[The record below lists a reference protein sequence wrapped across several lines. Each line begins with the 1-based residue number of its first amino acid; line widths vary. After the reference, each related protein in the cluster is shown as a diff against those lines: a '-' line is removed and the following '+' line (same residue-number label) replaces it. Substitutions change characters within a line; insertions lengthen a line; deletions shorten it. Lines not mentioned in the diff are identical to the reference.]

1 MRIGKIVEEDC
12 KLARSLW
19 EEVFP
24 EDSIQFTDYYFEH
37 KASRNIGYVIGD
49 SPYDAMLF
57 RTPYIVRI
65 GEKKRELSY
74 LVGVATRTECRH
86 KGYMRHLLTK
96 AIEEMY
102 GEKQPFTFL
111 MPANPAIYEPF
122 GFQYVYEREE
132 WNLAEETMDATD
144 MTESLEES
152 GLDYDYDATDF
163 ELQAASMESN
173 REKQAKKS
181 IKTLNGICG
190 VKKLQKKMPQYPV
203 LEQLVDFANRILKE
217 KYQIY
222 VYRDVAY
229 YEMLLKELEAQ
240 NGDIYILFENGD
252 IKAYFLY
259 AKEEGKVFIQEVLQE
274 DGVSLECLQ
283 KQQYKKPIIMAR
295 IVHLEEMMRLVRS
308 EKPRE
313 VILKVEDKL
322 IPDNNGV
329 FRWKISQ
336 EGSQVFRLENNAQA
350 QYCVSIEELAP
361 LILKDVFLNEIV

>member
-1 MRIGKIVEEDC
+1 MKINKIAGEEC

-37 KASRNIGYVIGD
+37 KASKNIGYVIED
-49 SPYDAMLF
+49 APYDAMLF
-57 RTPYIVRI
+57 RTPYVVQI
-65 GEKKRELSY
+65 GEEKRELSY
-74 LVGVATRTECRH
+74 LVGVATRKEHRH
-86 KGYMRHLLTK
+86 KGYMRQLLTK

-122 GFQYVYEREE
+122 GFRYVYERDE
-132 WNLAEETMDATD
+132 WNLAE
-144 MTESLEES
+144 
-152 GLDYDYDATDF
+152 
-163 ELQAASMESN
+163 
-173 REKQAKKS
+173 
-181 IKTLNGICG
+181 TLNGIHG
-190 VKKLQKKMPQYPV
+190 IKELQKKMPEYPV
-203 LEQLVDFANRILKE
+203 LEQLADFANRILKE

-274 DGVSLECLQ
+274 DGISLECLQ

-336 EGSQVFRLENNAQA
+336 EGSQVFRLENDAQA

>member
-1 MRIGKIVEEDC
+1 MKINKIAGEEC

-37 KASRNIGYVIGD
+37 KASKNIGYVIED
-49 SPYDAMLF
+49 APYDAMLF
-57 RTPYIVRI
+57 RTPYVVQI
-65 GEKKRELSY
+65 GEEKRELSY
-74 LVGVATRTECRH
+74 LVGVATRKEHRH
-86 KGYMRHLLTK
+86 KGYMRQLLAETMK
-96 AIEEMY
+96 EMY
-102 GEKQPFTFL
+102 EEKQPFTFL
-111 MPANPAIYEPF
+111 MPANPTIYEPF
-122 GFQYVYEREE
+122 GFRYVYERDE
-132 WNLAEETMDATD
+132 WNLTEEVI
-144 MTESLEES
+144 EES
-152 GLDYDYDATDF
+152 GLNYDAATL
-163 ELQAASMESN
+163 ELQAASMESKK
-173 REKQAKKS
+173 EKQVNNRL
-181 IKTLNGICG
+181 LNGIYG
-190 VKKLQKKMPQYPV
+190 VKKLQKKMPEYPV
-203 LEQLVDFANRILKE
+203 LEQLADFANRILKE
-217 KYQIY
+217 KYKIY

-240 NGDIYILFENGD
+240 NGDIYLFFENGS

-308 EKPRE
+308 EMPRE

-329 FRWKISQ
+329 FRWKISR
-336 EGSQVFRLENNAQA
+336 EGSQVFRLENDAQA

>member
-1 MRIGKIVEEDC
+1 MKINKIAGEEC

-37 KASRNIGYVIGD
+37 KASKNIGYVIGHA
-49 SPYDAMLF
+49 PYDSMLF
-57 RTPYIVRI
+57 RTPYVVQI
-65 GEKKRELSY
+65 GEEKRELSY
-74 LVGVATRTECRH
+74 IVGVATRKEHRH
-86 KGYMRHLLTK
+86 KGYMRGLLAEAMK
-96 AIEEMY
+96 EMY
-102 GEKQPFTFL
+102 EEKQPFTFL

-122 GFQYVYEREE
+122 GFRYVYERDE
-132 WNLAEETMDATD
+132 WKL
-144 MTESLEES
+144 TE
-152 GLDYDYDATDF
+152 
-163 ELQAASMESN
+163 
-173 REKQAKKS
+173 
-181 IKTLNGICG
+181 TLNGIHG
-190 VKKLQKKMPQYPV
+190 IKELQKKMPQYPV
-203 LEQLVDFANRILKE
+203 LEQLADFANRILKE
-217 KYQIY
+217 KYRIY

-240 NGDIYILFENGD
+240 NGDIYVFFEKGS

-259 AKEEGKVFIQEVLQE
+259 AKEEDKVFIQEVLQE

-336 EGSQVFRLENNAQA
+336 EGSQVFRLENDAQA